1 MPCNSCIPPP
11 PIFDIPP
18 PPDPSLILH
27 LLIEDIQ
34 QQQQHSFRPQQFYSC
49 LKPAFPSF
57 LSKLLFGDWLLPF
70 LAIFLFCIFTIFVGL
85 IILIRK
91 RRKKREEEEEMRRRR
106 TQNNGGEK
114 KKKLNRKSNSF
125 VVSSPASATPFQ
137 MPESDSSSPSNS
149 SSSSS
154 AFSSISN
161 SKKHFT
167 FQRSSTETLANSLT
181 YSLNTQQQKIPKK
194 PKLCWL
200 TFSLAHPQQI
210 KSNGDIPRYKLP
222 SLPPPLPNNKNIPVP
237 SFTKS
242 PPKSVAFQSPKYFIS
257 RNISTPSCCYGSSE
271 IYEELATDYQED
283 IAEPPYLKR
292 LVNNRLP
299 PPITRPPP
307 LPPEQF
313 NNNCCC
319 CEKEGEKS
327 GREEEIKQKINN
339 FGNNKSEN
347 KFSIKTPP
355 PPKNTLPK
363 WMSTENEKQNKGML
377 SSPNIWTSTK
387 ENNEYICRQKRTY
400 V

>member
-1 MPCNSCIPPP
+1 
-11 PIFDIPP
+11 
-18 PPDPSLILH
+18 
-27 LLIEDIQ
+27 
-34 QQQQHSFRPQQFYSC
+34 
-49 LKPAFPSF
+49 
-57 LSKLLFGDWLLPF
+57 
-70 LAIFLFCIFTIFVGL
+70 
-85 IILIRK
+85 
-91 RRKKREEEEEMRRRR
+91 
-106 TQNNGGEK
+106 
-114 KKKLNRKSNSF
+114 
-125 VVSSPASATPFQ
+125 

-161 SKKHFT
+161 NKKHFT
-167 FQRSSTETLANSLT
+167 FQRSSTETLANS
-181 YSLNTQQQKIPKK
+181 N
-194 PKLCWL
+194 

-210 KSNGDIPRYKLP
+210 KSPRCKLP
-222 SLPPPLPNNKNIPVP
+222 PLPPPLPNNNKNIPVP

-319 CEKEGEKS
+319 EKETENSHGN
-327 GREEEIKQKINN
+327 GREEGIKQKINN
-339 FGNNKSEN
+339 FGNNCKSEN
-347 KFSIKTPP
+347 KFPIKTPP
-355 PPKNTLPK
+355 PNNTLPK

>member
-1 MPCNSCIPPP
+1 
-11 PIFDIPP
+11 
-18 PPDPSLILH
+18 
-27 LLIEDIQ
+27 
-34 QQQQHSFRPQQFYSC
+34 
-49 LKPAFPSF
+49 
-57 LSKLLFGDWLLPF
+57 
-70 LAIFLFCIFTIFVGL
+70 
-85 IILIRK
+85 
-91 RRKKREEEEEMRRRR
+91 
-106 TQNNGGEK
+106 
-114 KKKLNRKSNSF
+114 
-125 VVSSPASATPFQ
+125 
-137 MPESDSSSPSNS
+137 MPESDSSSPSNSS

-200 TFSLAHPQQI
+200 LHSNTFSLAHPQQI

-242 PPKSVAFQSPKYFIS
+242 PPKSVAFQSNSPKYFIS

-319 CEKEGEKS
+319 CEKEGENGKS
-327 GREEEIKQKINN
+327 GREEEIRQKINN
-339 FGNNKSEN
+339 FGNNKRFLNSKILKKIYFLSQN

-355 PPKNTLPK
+355 PPNNTLPK

>member
-1 MPCNSCIPPP
+1 
-11 PIFDIPP
+11 
-18 PPDPSLILH
+18 
-27 LLIEDIQ
+27 
-34 QQQQHSFRPQQFYSC
+34 
-49 LKPAFPSF
+49 
-57 LSKLLFGDWLLPF
+57 
-70 LAIFLFCIFTIFVGL
+70 
-85 IILIRK
+85 
-91 RRKKREEEEEMRRRR
+91 
-106 TQNNGGEK
+106 
-114 KKKLNRKSNSF
+114 
-125 VVSSPASATPFQ
+125 

-181 YSLNTQQQKIPKK
+181 YSLNTQQKIPKK

-200 TFSLAHPQQI
+200 LHSNTFSLAHPQQI
-210 KSNGDIPRYKLP
+210 KSCGDVPRCKLP
-222 SLPPPLPNNKNIPVP
+222 SLPPPLSKNNKNIPVP

-242 PPKSVAFQSPKYFIS
+242 SPKSVAFQSNSPKYFIS

-319 CEKEGEKS
+319 CYEKEGEKN

-347 KFSIKTPP
+347 KFQLKTPP
-355 PPKNTLPK
+355 NTLPK
-363 WMSTENEKQNKGML
+363 WMSTENEKQNKGIL

>member
-34 QQQQHSFRPQQFYSC
+34 QQQHSFRPQQFYSC
-49 LKPAFPSF
+49 LKPPFPSF
-57 LSKLLFGDWLLPF
+57 LSKLLFG
-70 LAIFLFCIFTIFVGL
+70 
-85 IILIRK
+85 
-91 RRKKREEEEEMRRRR
+91 
-106 TQNNGGEK
+106 
-114 KKKLNRKSNSF
+114 
-125 VVSSPASATPFQ
+125 
-137 MPESDSSSPSNS
+137 
-149 SSSSS
+149 
-154 AFSSISN
+154 
-161 SKKHFT
+161 
-167 FQRSSTETLANSLT
+167 
-181 YSLNTQQQKIPKK
+181 
-194 PKLCWL
+194 
-200 TFSLAHPQQI
+200 AHPQQI
-210 KSNGDIPRYKLP
+210 KSYGDIP
-222 SLPPPLPNNKNIPVP
+222 
-237 SFTKS
+237 
-242 PPKSVAFQSPKYFIS
+242 

-299 PPITRPPP
+299 PPITRPPS

-319 CEKEGEKS
+319 CCEKEGEKS
-327 GREEEIKQKINN
+327 GKEEIKQKINN

-347 KFSIKTPP
+347 KFPIKTPP
-355 PPKNTLPK
+355 NNLPK